1 MKSIRPYL
9 YVFYLPGQQCVHMS
23 GVMLHEFLH
32 AIKARHVG
40 LLTENADDIRILS
53 PGGTSADLWLTPTHQ
68 ISICIRAG
76 ACAAILVSADS
87 VEGQGSCG
95 KKGRIGVM
103 FQWIGVIFKRVA
115 AVKIHLQSD

>member
-53 PGGTSADLWLTPTHQ
+53 PGGTSADL
-68 ISICIRAG
+68 
-76 ACAAILVSADS
+76 LVDAN
-87 VEGQGSCG
+87 
-95 KKGRIGVM
+95 
-103 FQWIGVIFKRVA
+103 A
-115 AVKIHLQSD
+115 SDIDLHTRRSLRGNSRFGGFR